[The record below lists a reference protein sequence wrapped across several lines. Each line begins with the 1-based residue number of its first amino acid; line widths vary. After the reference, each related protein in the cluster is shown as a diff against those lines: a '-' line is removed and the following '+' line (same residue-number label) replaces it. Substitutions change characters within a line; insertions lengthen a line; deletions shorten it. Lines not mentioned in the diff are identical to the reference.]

1 MSGREQR
8 ASGTLTRSSL
18 GSLLLVFLA
27 ACAAPRARPF
37 TAGYEETGYASWYGE
52 PYHGR
57 RTSSGEVYD
66 MHQLT
71 AAHRELPLG
80 TWVMVT
86 NLENGRSVEVR
97 INDRGPFVE
106 GRILDLSYAAARL
119 LGVVGP
125 GIIPVRLRVLRAAP
139 TVVANTSST
148 YTVQVGSFLNQSN
161 AYALKAELERSFSG
175 VFIVK
180 QVIAGETYYRVRV
193 GGFQDKVGARAMAER
208 LAARG
213 YSVIVVER

>member
-1 MSGREQR
+1 MESWGWWR
-8 ASGTLTRSSL
+8 GSL
-18 GSLLLVFLA
+18 GFLLLVFLA

-139 TVVANTSST
+139 TVVANTSSA
-148 YTVQVGSFLNQSN
+148 YTVQVGSFLHQSN

-193 GGFQDKVGARAMAER
+193 GSFQDKVGARAMAER
-208 LAARG
+208 LATRG
-213 YSVIVVER
+213 YPVIVVER

>member
-1 MSGREQR
+1 MRGRWKT
-8 ASGTLTRSSL
+8 SI
-18 GSLLLVFLA
+18 GSLLVALLA
-27 ACAAPRARPF
+27 ACATPRVRPF

-86 NLENGRSVEVR
+86 SLENGRSVPVR

-119 LGVVGP
+119 LGMVGP
-125 GIIPVRLRVLRAAP
+125 GVIPVRLRVLGAAP
-139 TVVANTSST
+139 TAVANTSSA
-148 YTVQVGSFLNQSN
+148 YTVQVGSFLHPSN
-161 AYALKAELERSFSG
+161 ASALKAELERSFSG

-180 QVIAGETYYRVRV
+180 QVVAGETYYRVQV
-193 GGFQDKVGARAMAER
+193 GSFQEKAKARTMAER

-213 YSVIVVER
+213 YPVIIVER